1 MVECEPL
8 VFGVSA
14 QTAPNQNIDT
24 LLEQYNLLLRIGVK
38 PIEGENHIICHRP
51 RDQNKVADALA
62 GAASEGSLG
71 LVWGWDFAALRALG
85 RVWGE
90 GGSHWVVRGFCDGSY
105 LKATEAAPARAGAGG
120 QIIVHVFD
128 KLAELPYPVPN
139 LSVWR
144 TDAARRRGQLRCRSA
159 RFRNPD
165 ESFR

>member
-1 MVECEPL
+1 M
-8 VFGVSA
+8 
-14 QTAPNQNIDT
+14 APNQNIDT

-38 PIEGENHIICHRP
+38 PVEGEDHIICHRP

-120 QIIVHVFD
+120 QIIVQVFD
-128 KLAELPYPVPN
+128 KWQNCLIQSQIFQFGVQMQPEEGGSYDAEARALEILMNQLGILFEQV
-139 LSVWR
+139 VR
-144 TDAARRRGQLRCRSA
+144 RDAAA
-159 RFRNPD
+159 
-165 ESFR
+165 